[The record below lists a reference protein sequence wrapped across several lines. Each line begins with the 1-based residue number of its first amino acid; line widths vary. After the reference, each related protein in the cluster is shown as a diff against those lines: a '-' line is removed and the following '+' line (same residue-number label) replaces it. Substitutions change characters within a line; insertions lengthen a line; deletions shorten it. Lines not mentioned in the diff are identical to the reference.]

1 MIKLNYDRHRRT
13 IAAKTFRRRRSF
25 EQDLDIDLQ
34 HKQCSVT
41 HNLVHSSGLA
51 YQAQIAF
58 ETLLVDKGLVHP
70 FLRLNFPN
78 AAYNEPC
85 QEDARR

>member
-1 MIKLNYDRHRRT
+1 MKDPFVSLYFYEELVPFI
-13 IAAKTFRRRRSF
+13 
-25 EQDLDIDLQ
+25 EDLDIDLQ

-70 FLRLNFPN
+70 FLRLNLPN
-78 AAYNEPC
+78 AAYN
-85 QEDARR
+85 